1 MKRKLID
8 ESVGIVNSSQNTTN
22 LETEEEIYGLLL
34 STRKLFHKNQDRVE
48 FHQFWQQKQAIN
60 KDYKEAIKL
69 LKGTKQFIQ
78 EDKKDKENNKSMFIL
93 PNMNK
98 IIVMNFFT
106 ILRTQYLKRYKG
118 WIEYSEQDIK

>member
-1 MKRKLID
+1 MKKQLIE

>member
-1 MKRKLID
+1 MKKKLIN
-8 ESVGIVNSSQNTTN
+8 ESIGIVNSSDTTTD
-22 LETEEEIYGLLL
+22 LETEQKVYDLLL
-34 STRKLFHKNQDRVE
+34 STRKLFYKEQDRVE

-60 KDYKEAIKL
+60 KDYKDAIKL

-98 IIVMNFFT
+98 VIIMDFYT

-118 WIEYSEQDIK
+118 WVEYSEQEIK

>member
-1 MKRKLID
+1 MKKQLIE
-8 ESVGIVNSSQNTTN
+8 ESVGIVNSSQHTTN
-22 LETEEEIYGLLL
+22 LETEEKIYGLLL

-78 EDKKDKENNKSMFIL
+78 EDKKDKDNNKSMFIL

-98 IIVMNFFT
+98 IIVMDFFT

>member
-1 MKRKLID
+1 MKKQLIE

-48 FHQFWQQKQAIN
+48 FHQFWQQKQSIN

-78 EDKKDKENNKSMFIL
+78 EDKKDKDNNKSMFIL

-98 IIVMNFFT
+98 IIVMDFFT